1 MTKKV
6 AELKKT
12 EDWFTLLWADND
24 KVNITYK
31 VFPGDEEYPMVSITK
46 EETDKEQDEQS
57 SHELSFYLDEQGTSL
72 NVNLDDFL
80 LFEERADL
88 QDDVKKRMQVSDKL
102 NKFTFLMSEEI
113 RKLEKE
119 LKEKEAEEQEKKKLQ
134 DIFRNF

>member
-1 MTKKV
+1 
-6 AELKKT
+6 
-12 EDWFTLLWADND
+12 
-24 KVNITYK
+24 
-31 VFPGDEEYPMVSITK
+31 MVSITK